1 MKITR
6 IVEHVGLPALI
17 ASVLAK
23 DTMVEITDDGTV
35 DKHAGAGA
43 INIGFVRVP
52 ARVAGEQ
59 GTIETRF
66 RATGEAKADGAIA
79 AGDSFKMSSE
89 APAGT
94 QRVKKW
100 VGQTDAVAGD
110 KPETA
115 DGVCWVGGG
124 DGDTVTLLF
133 Y

>member
-17 ASVLAK
+17 ESVLAK

-43 INIGFVRVP
+43 VCIGFVRVP

-66 RATGEAKADGAIA
+66 RATGEAKADGALA
-79 AGDSFKMSSE
+79 AGTPFKMSTE
-89 APAGT
+89 DPADT
-94 QRVKKW
+94 QRVTEW
-100 VGQTDAVAGD
+100 DPATD
-110 KPETA
+110 TA
-115 DGVCWVGGG
+115 DTLAGVVWVGGG
-124 DGDTVTLLF
+124 NGDTVTLLF

>member
-6 IVEHVGLPALI
+6 IVEHVGLPAII
-17 ASVLAK
+17 ASVLKK
-23 DTMVEITDDGTV
+23 DTMVQITADQTV

-43 INIGFVRVP
+43 VNIGFVRVP
-52 ARVAGEQ
+52 GRTAGAQ

-79 AGDSFKMSSE
+79 AGDSFKMSTDS
-89 APAGT
+89 PAGT

-115 DGVCWVGGG
+115 DGVCWKGGA
-124 DGDTVTLLF
+124 DTATVKLLF

>member
-6 IVEHVGLPALI
+6 IVEHVGLPATI
-17 ASVLAK
+17 ESVLVK
-23 DTMVEITDDGTV
+23 DTMVEITDDETV
-35 DKHAGAGA
+35 DKHAGTGA
-43 INIGFVRVP
+43 VNIGFVRKA
-52 ARVAGEQ
+52 AREAGGT

-79 AGDSFKMSSE
+79 AGDLFKMSTES
-89 APAGT
+89 PAGT

-100 VGQTDAVAGD
+100 VGQTDAAPGD

-115 DGVCWVGGG
+115 DGVCWKGGA
-124 DGDTVTLLF
+124 DAATVKLLF

>member
-6 IVEHVGLPALI
+6 IVEHVGLPAVI
-17 ASVLAK
+17 ESVLPK
-23 DTMVEITDDGTV
+23 DAMVEITDDATV
-35 DKHAGAGA
+35 DKHAGTGA
-43 INIGFVRVP
+43 VNIGFVRVP

-66 RATGEAKADGAIA
+66 RATGTAKCDGALA
-79 AGDSFKMSSE
+79 AGELFKMSTES
-89 APAGT
+89 PAGT

-100 VGQTDAVAGD
+100 VGQTDLVAGD

-115 DGVCWVGGG
+115 DGVCWIGAADAG
-124 DGDTVTLLF
+124 TATLLF

>member
-1 MKITR
+1 MKINR
-6 IVEHVGLPALI
+6 IVEHVGLPAI
-17 ASVLAK
+17 IESVLPK
-23 DTMVEITDDGTV
+23 DAMVEITGDETV

-43 INIGFVRVP
+43 INIGFVRKP
-52 ARVAGEQ
+52 AKVAGEK

-79 AGDSFKMSSE
+79 AGDSFKMSTES
-89 APAGT
+89 PAGT

-115 DGVCWVGGG
+115 DGVCWKGGA
-124 DGDTVTLLF
+124 DGATVKLLF

>member
-6 IVEHVGLPALI
+6 IVEHVGLPAVI
-17 ASVLAK
+17 ASVLPK
-23 DTMVEITDDGTV
+23 DAMVEITADQTV
-35 DKHAGAGA
+35 DKHAGNGKV
-43 INIGFVRVP
+43 NIGFVRVP
-52 ARVAGEQ
+52 AREAGGQ

-79 AGDSFKMSSE
+79 AGDLFKMSTE

-115 DGVCWVGGG
+115 DGVCWKGGA
-124 DGDTVTLLF
+124 DAATVKLLF

>member
-6 IVEHVGLPALI
+6 VIECIGLPAVI

-35 DKHAGAGA
+35 DAHAGTGGV
-43 INIGFVRVP
+43 NIGFVRVA
-52 ARVAGEQ
+52 ARAAGGQ

-66 RATGEAKADGAIA
+66 RATGEAKCDGALA
-79 AGDSFKMSSE
+79 AGESFKMSTDS
-89 APAGT
+89 PAGT

-100 VGQTDAVAGD
+100 DGQTDAAPGD

-115 DGVCWVGGG
+115 DGVCWVGAGNGG
-124 DGDTVTLLF
+124 TAKLLF

>member
-1 MKITR
+1 MKVTR
-6 IVEHVGLPALI
+6 IVEHVGLPAVI

-23 DTMVEITDDGTV
+23 DAMVEITADETV

-43 INIGFVRVP
+43 VCIGFVRVP
-52 ARVAGEQ
+52 PRAAGGS

-79 AGDSFKMSSE
+79 AGDLVKMSTE

-110 KPETA
+110 KPETIL
-115 DGVCWVGGG
+115 GVCWKGGA
-124 DGDTVTLLF
+124 DTATVKVLF